1 MSEDMV
7 LSTTLRY
14 KMFQWFIT
22 TINEV
27 SKNSYKVNALKTLKI
42 MLLFSLYH
50 FQREPSKKQNNN
62 YD

>member
-50 FQREPSKKQNNN
+50 FKREPSKKQNNN